1 MLDLGA
7 MTEAPKPLAQGD
19 LAQTP
24 LAHVLL
30 SLLERGLDGTLAIW
44 PETER
49 AGQDRVLFA
58 QGVPVDAR
66 LLEPAATL
74 ERGLLPLFHRVRG
87 PYAFYGSDLVGQT
100 KLRDTVDPYHLLAAA
115 LRGGVRQDVVDAV
128 LARYGDRPVRVN
140 ASTALGRFE
149 LVPKERAVLDVLR
162 AQPQSAR
169 ALAETTGEPK
179 IAMRLLY
186 LLAIT
191 QQLEI
196 FSGEIGRKSLV
207 ESVTSGA
214 TSGSATGPHAAATA
228 SPPATSSASPA
239 ARKPDAFEESFFVP
253 PSAETST
260 AKPTAPTAPTAPSA
274 TTATTATTATAS
286 SASVSSASSASARGP
301 SSNSTRRPGEPE
313 PPPAMPTNLAA
324 EHAAR
329 WREIVAYAEKIDG
342 QTFFEMLG
350 VPQTVSPDE
359 ARTAYFALVKKWHP
373 DRLVPELLPLKPTAE
388 RIFRHLTEAHETLVD
403 VDKRGPYLKAV
414 QGGGGT
420 PKAERELQA
429 VLEAA
434 MQFQKIDVLVRK
446 RDFGTALRLLD
457 EILLLA
463 PDEADYHAARGQ
475 VIFKQHGT
483 QDPRQIEAALR
494 ALDAALMRDD
504 RCERA
509 LVTKAEILHRTGKEN
524 ESFAIWKRV
533 HELYPRNV
541 EAQRMKRIADMRG
554 HSSKPS
560 KPPPGGSK
568 APPPR
573 SSKSPPPKDDG
584 LLSKLFG
591 SKKK

>member
-1 MLDLGA
+1 

-100 KLRDTVDPYHLLAAA
+100 KLRETVDPYHLLAAA

-162 AQPQSAR
+162 AQPQSVR
-169 ALAETTGEPK
+169 ALADTTGEPK
-179 IAMRLLY
+179 VVARLLY

-196 FSGEIGRKSLV
+196 FSGEVGRKSLV
-207 ESVTSGA
+207 EGVTAATQTGSHGAVTASSSA
-214 TSGSATGPHAAATA
+214 TSAAT
-228 SPPATSSASPA
+228 A
-239 ARKPDAFEESFFVP
+239 ARKPDTFEESFFVP
-253 PSAETST
+253 PSAEATT
-260 AKPTAPTAPTAPSA
+260 AKPSTPSA
-274 TTATTATTATAS
+274 QSSATHASAAS
-286 SASVSSASSASARGP
+286 SSSSSSASSGTRGP
-301 SSNSTRRPGEPE
+301 SSGSTRRPGEPE
-313 PPPAMPTNLAA
+313 PPPAMPAGLAA

-329 WREIVAYAEKIDG
+329 WREIVAYSEKIDG

-350 VPQTVSPDE
+350 VSQIVSPDE

-463 PDEADYHAARGQ
+463 PEEADYHAARGQ

-483 QDPRQIEAALR
+483 QDPRQVEAALR

-509 LVTKAEILHRTGKEN
+509 LVTKAEILQRTGKEN

-533 HELYPRNV
+533 HELYPKNV

>member
-58 QGVPVDAR
+58 KGVPVDAR

-169 ALAETTGEPK
+169 ALADTTGEPK
-179 IAMRLLY
+179 IATRLLY

-196 FSGEIGRKSLV
+196 FSGEVGRKSLV
-207 ESVTSGA
+207 EGVTAATPTGSHAASQA
-214 TSGSATGPHAAATA
+214 TSTAVSPTATPT
-228 SPPATSSASPA
+228 
-239 ARKPDAFEESFFVP
+239 RKPDTFEESFFVP
-253 PSAETST
+253 PSAETT
-260 AKPTAPTAPTAPSA
+260 AAKPSAPS
-274 TTATTATTATAS
+274 TS
-286 SASVSSASSASARGP
+286 SASTHGSAASASSASSSARQ

-313 PPPAMPTNLAA
+313 PPPEMPAGLAS
-324 EHAAR
+324 EHATR

-373 DRLVPELLPLKPTAE
+373 DRLVPDLLPLKPTAE

-483 QDPRQIEAALR
+483 QDPRQVEAALR
-494 ALDAALMRDD
+494 ALDAALMRDE

-509 LVTKAEILHRTGKEN
+509 LVTKAEILQRTGKEN

>member
-1 MLDLGA
+1 

-58 QGVPVDAR
+58 QGVPIDAR

-169 ALAETTGEPK
+169 ALADTTGEPK
-179 IAMRLLY
+179 VAARLLY

-191 QQLEI
+191 QQLEV
-196 FSGEIGRKSLV
+196 FSGEVGRKSLV
-207 ESVTSGA
+207 EGVTSGA
-214 TSGSATGPHAAATA
+214 ASGSATGPHGA
-228 SPPATSSASPA
+228 STSSSATSSASHA
-239 ARKPDAFEESFFVP
+239 ARKPDTFEESFFVP

-260 AKPTAPTAPTAPSA
+260 TKASA
-274 TTATTATTATAS
+274 TTAT
-286 SASVSSASSASARGP
+286 SSASSASGASSVGARGQ

-350 VPQTVSPDE
+350 VAQTVSPDE

-463 PDEADYHAARGQ
+463 PDEADYHAARGH
-475 VIFKQHGT
+475 VLFKQHGT
-483 QDPRQIEAALR
+483 QDPRHLEAALR
-494 ALDAALMRDD
+494 AVDAALMRDD

-509 LVTKAEILHRTGKEN
+509 LVTKAEILQRTGKEN

-533 HELYPRNV
+533 HELYPKNV
-541 EAQRMKRIADMRG
+541 EAQRMKRLADMRG

-568 APPPR
+568 PPPAR
-573 SSKSPPPKDDG
+573 SSKAPPPKDDG

>member
-1 MLDLGA
+1 MARSTDRVLSPECVAEACFAFGA
-7 MTEAPKPLAQGD
+7 MTEAPIPLAQGD

-30 SLLERGLDGTLAIW
+30 SLLEKGLDGTLAIW
-44 PETER
+44 PETQR
-49 AGQDRVLFA
+49 PGQDRVLFVKGA
-58 QGVPVDAR
+58 PVDAR
-66 LLEPAATL
+66 LLESAATL

-87 PYAFYGSDLVGQT
+87 PYAFYGSDLVGET
-100 KLRDTVDPYHLLAAA
+100 KLRDAVDPYHLLAAA
-115 LRGGVRQDVVDAV
+115 LRGGVRQDVVDGV

-149 LVPKERAVLDVLR
+149 LVPKERSVLDVLR
-162 AQPQSAR
+162 AQPQSVR
-169 ALAETTGEPK
+169 ALSDTTGEPK
-179 IAMRLLY
+179 VVSRLLY

-191 QQLEI
+191 QQLDAYD
-196 FSGEIGRKSLV
+196 GPVGRKSADQPPPPSSAARTVDSFEEVQPLRSSI
-207 ESVTSGA
+207 ESPRPSMTSPRPSTETPRPSSAGGA
-214 TSGSATGPHAAATA
+214 FEGASRAA
-228 SPPATSSASPA
+228 SPSS
-239 ARKPDAFEESFFVP
+239 
-253 PSAETST
+253 
-260 AKPTAPTAPTAPSA
+260 
-274 TTATTATTATAS
+274 
-286 SASVSSASSASARGP
+286 
-301 SSNSTRRPGEPE
+301 SSNATRRPGEPE
-313 PPPAMPTNLAA
+313 PPPSPPHDLPS
-324 EHAAR
+324 EHIAR

-342 QTFFEMLG
+342 QTYFEMLG
-350 VPQTVSPDE
+350 VSQTVSPDE

-373 DRLVPELLPLKPTAE
+373 DRLVPDLLPLKPTAE
-388 RIFRHLTEAHETLVD
+388 RIFRHLTEAHETLGD

-463 PDEADYHAARGQ
+463 PEEADYHAARGQ
-475 VIFKQHGT
+475 VIFKQYGP
-483 QDPRQIEAALR
+483 QDPRQVEAALR
-494 ALDAALMRDD
+494 ALETALSRDE

-509 LVTKAEILHRTGKEN
+509 LVTKAEILQRTGKEP
-524 ESFAIWKRV
+524 ESFTIWKRV

-554 HSSKPS
+554 HTAPSKPS

-568 APPPR
+568 APPAR
-573 SSKSPPPKDDG
+573 SSKSPPAKDDG

>member
-58 QGVPVDAR
+58 KGVPVDAR

-169 ALAETTGEPK
+169 ALADTTGEPK
-179 IAMRLLY
+179 VATRLLY

-196 FSGEIGRKSLV
+196 FSGEVGRKSLV
-207 ESVTSGA
+207 EGVTSGA
-214 TSGSATGPHAAATA
+214 TSGGATGPHAAATA
-228 SPPATSSASPA
+228 SSAATSSMAAA
-239 ARKPDAFEESFFVP
+239 ARKPDTFEESFFVP
-253 PSAETST
+253 PSAEGTS
-260 AKPTAPTAPTAPSA
+260 KPSAPSA
-274 TTATTATTATAS
+274 SSSSNTPSSATHAGAS
-286 SASVSSASSASARGP
+286 SASSGARQ

-313 PPPAMPTNLAA
+313 PPPAMPPNLAA

-373 DRLVPELLPLKPTAE
+373 DRLVPDLLPLKPTAE

-463 PDEADYHAARGQ
+463 PEEADYHAARGQ

-494 ALDAALMRDD
+494 AVEAALTRDD

-509 LVTKAEILHRTGKEN
+509 LVTKAEILQRTGKEN

-568 APPPR
+568 APPAR
-573 SSKSPPPKDDG
+573 SSKAPPPKDDG

>member
-100 KLRDTVDPYHLLAAA
+100 KLRETVDPYHLLAAA

-169 ALAETTGEPK
+169 ALADTTGEPK
-179 IAMRLLY
+179 VVARLLY

-196 FSGEIGRKSLV
+196 FSGEVGRKSLV
-207 ESVTSGA
+207 EGVT
-214 TSGSATGPHAAATA
+214 AATQ
-228 SPPATSSASPA
+228 TSSAASHATSTATSTAASPTA
-239 ARKPDAFEESFFVP
+239 TPTRKPDTFEESFFVP
-253 PSAETST
+253 PNAEGTS
-260 AKPTAPTAPTAPSA
+260 KPSSPSSPSAPSH
-274 TTATTATTATAS
+274 
-286 SASVSSASSASARGP
+286 ASVSTASGTRGP
-301 SSNSTRRPGEPE
+301 SSGSTRRPGEPE
-313 PPPAMPTNLAA
+313 PPPEMPTGLAS

-373 DRLVPELLPLKPTAE
+373 DRLVPDLLPLKPTAE

-483 QDPRQIEAALR
+483 QDPRQLEAALR

-509 LVTKAEILHRTGKEN
+509 LVTKAEILQRTGKEN
-524 ESFAIWKRV
+524 ESFVIWKRV

-568 APPPR
+568 AGSKPPPAR

>member
-1 MLDLGA
+1 
-7 MTEAPKPLAQGD
+7 MTEAPKPLAQGN

-58 QGVPVDAR
+58 KGVPVDAR

-169 ALAETTGEPK
+169 ALADTTGEPK
-179 IAMRLLY
+179 VVTRLLY

-196 FSGEIGRKSLV
+196 FSGEVGRKSLV
-207 ESVTSGA
+207 EGVTAGITSG
-214 TSGSATGPHAAATA
+214 GATGSHAAATA
-228 SPPATSSASPA
+228 SSATSAATA
-239 ARKPDAFEESFFVP
+239 ARKPDTFEESFFVP
-253 PSAETST
+253 PSAETTT
-260 AKPTAPTAPTAPSA
+260 AKPSTPS
-274 TTATTATTATAS
+274 TPSTPS
-286 SASVSSASSASARGP
+286 SASSSSASSASSSARQ

-313 PPPAMPTNLAA
+313 PPPDMPANLAA
-324 EHAAR
+324 EHATR
-329 WREIVAYAEKIDG
+329 WREIVAYSEKIDG

-373 DRLVPELLPLKPTAE
+373 DRLVPDLLPLKPTAE

-483 QDPRQIEAALR
+483 QDPRQVEAALR
-494 ALDAALMRDD
+494 ALDAALTRDD

-509 LVTKAEILHRTGKEN
+509 LVTKAEILQRTGKEN

-573 SSKSPPPKDDG
+573 GSKSPPAKDDG

>member
-1 MLDLGA
+1 

-100 KLRDTVDPYHLLAAA
+100 KLRETVDPYHLLAAA

-162 AQPQSAR
+162 AQPQSVR
-169 ALAETTGEPK
+169 ALADTTGEPK
-179 IAMRLLY
+179 VVARLLY

-196 FSGEIGRKSLV
+196 FSGEVGRKSLV
-207 ESVTSGA
+207 EGVTAATQTGSHGAVTASSSA
-214 TSGSATGPHAAATA
+214 TSAAT
-228 SPPATSSASPA
+228 A
-239 ARKPDAFEESFFVP
+239 ARKPDTFEESFFVP
-253 PSAETST
+253 PSAEATT
-260 AKPTAPTAPTAPSA
+260 AKPSTPSAPSSA
-274 TTATTATTATAS
+274 THASAAS
-286 SASVSSASSASARGP
+286 SSSSSSASSGTRGP
-301 SSNSTRRPGEPE
+301 SSGSTRRPGEPE
-313 PPPAMPTNLAA
+313 PPPAMPAGLAA

-329 WREIVAYAEKIDG
+329 WREIVAYSEKIDG

-350 VPQTVSPDE
+350 VSQIVSPDE

-463 PDEADYHAARGQ
+463 PEEADYHAARGQ

-483 QDPRQIEAALR
+483 QDPRQVEAALR

-509 LVTKAEILHRTGKEN
+509 LVTKAEILQRTGKEN

-533 HELYPRNV
+533 HELYPKNV

>member
-58 QGVPVDAR
+58 KGVPVDAR

-169 ALAETTGEPK
+169 ALADTTGEPK
-179 IAMRLLY
+179 VATRLLY

-196 FSGEIGRKSLV
+196 FSGEVGRKSLV
-207 ESVTSGA
+207 EGVTSGA
-214 TSGSATGPHAAATA
+214 TSGGATGPHAAATA
-228 SPPATSSASPA
+228 SSAATSSMAAA
-239 ARKPDAFEESFFVP
+239 ARKPDTFEESFFVP
-253 PSAETST
+253 PSAEGTS
-260 AKPTAPTAPTAPSA
+260 KPSAPSA
-274 TTATTATTATAS
+274 SSSSNTPSSATHAGAS
-286 SASVSSASSASARGP
+286 SASSGARQ

-313 PPPAMPTNLAA
+313 PPPAMPPNLAA

-373 DRLVPELLPLKPTAE
+373 DRLVPDLLPLKPTAE

-509 LVTKAEILHRTGKEN
+509 LVTKAEVLQRTGKEN

>member
-58 QGVPVDAR
+58 KGVPVDAR

-169 ALAETTGEPK
+169 ALADTTGEPK
-179 IAMRLLY
+179 VATRLLY

-196 FSGEIGRKSLV
+196 FSGEVGRKSLV
-207 ESVTSGA
+207 EGVTSGA
-214 TSGSATGPHAAATA
+214 TSGGATGPHAAATA
-228 SPPATSSASPA
+228 SSAATSSMAAA
-239 ARKPDAFEESFFVP
+239 ARKPDTFEESFFVP
-253 PSAETST
+253 PSAETS
-260 AKPTAPTAPTAPSA
+260 KPSA
-274 TTATTATTATAS
+274 SSSSNTPSSATHAGAS
-286 SASVSSASSASARGP
+286 SASSGARQ

-313 PPPAMPTNLAA
+313 PPPAMPPNLAA

-373 DRLVPELLPLKPTAE
+373 DRLVPDLLPLKPTAE

-509 LVTKAEILHRTGKEN
+509 LVTKAEVLQRTGKEN

>member
-1 MLDLGA
+1 M
-7 MTEAPKPLAQGD
+7 
-19 LAQTP
+19 
-24 LAHVLL
+24 
-30 SLLERGLDGTLAIW
+30 
-44 PETER
+44 
-49 AGQDRVLFA
+49 
-58 QGVPVDAR
+58 
-66 LLEPAATL
+66 
-74 ERGLLPLFHRVRG
+74 
-87 PYAFYGSDLVGQT
+87 
-100 KLRDTVDPYHLLAAA
+100 
-115 LRGGVRQDVVDAV
+115 
-128 LARYGDRPVRVN
+128 
-140 ASTALGRFE
+140 
-149 LVPKERAVLDVLR
+149 
-162 AQPQSAR
+162 
-169 ALAETTGEPK
+169 
-179 IAMRLLY
+179 
-186 LLAIT
+186 
-191 QQLEI
+191 
-196 FSGEIGRKSLV
+196 
-207 ESVTSGA
+207 
-214 TSGSATGPHAAATA
+214 
-228 SPPATSSASPA
+228 PP
-239 ARKPDAFEESFFVP
+239 
-253 PSAETST
+253 
-260 AKPTAPTAPTAPSA
+260 
-274 TTATTATTATAS
+274 
-286 SASVSSASSASARGP
+286 
-301 SSNSTRRPGEPE
+301 
-313 PPPAMPTNLAA
+313 NLAA

-373 DRLVPELLPLKPTAE
+373 DRLVPDLLPLKPTAE

-475 VIFKQHGT
+475 VIFKQYGT
-483 QDPRQIEAALR
+483 QDPRQVEAALR

-509 LVTKAEILHRTGKEN
+509 LVTKAEVLQRTGKEN

>member
-1 MLDLGA
+1 
-7 MTEAPKPLAQGD
+7 MTEAPIPLAQGD

-30 SLLERGLDGTLAIW
+30 SLLEKGLDGTLAIW
-44 PETER
+44 PETQR
-49 AGQDRVLFA
+49 PGQDRVLFVKGA
-58 QGVPVDAR
+58 PVDAR
-66 LLEPAATL
+66 LLESAATL
-74 ERGLLPLFHRVRG
+74 ERGLLPLFHRIRG
-87 PYAFYGSDLVGQT
+87 PYAFYGSDLVGET
-100 KLRDTVDPYHLLAAA
+100 KLRDAVDPYHLLAAA
-115 LRGGVRQDVVDAV
+115 LRGGVRQDVVDGV

-140 ASTALGRFE
+140 ASTALARFE
-149 LVPKERAVLDVLR
+149 LVPKERSVLDVLR
-162 AQPQSAR
+162 AQPQSVR
-169 ALAETTGEPK
+169 ALSDTTGEPK
-179 IAMRLLY
+179 VVSRLLY

-191 QQLEI
+191 QQLD
-196 FSGEIGRKSLV
+196 
-207 ESVTSGA
+207 A
-214 TSGSATGPHAAATA
+214 YDGPIARAVD
-228 SPPATSSASPA
+228 PPA
-239 ARKPDAFEESFFVP
+239 
-253 PSAETST
+253 
-260 AKPTAPTAPTAPSA
+260 
-274 TTATTATTATAS
+274 AS
-286 SASVSSASSASARGP
+286 SAARPTVDSFEEVQPLPRTSTESPRPSITSPRPSTETHSSSAGGAFEGASRAASPGS
-301 SSNSTRRPGEPE
+301 SSNATRRPGEPE
-313 PPPAMPTNLAA
+313 PPPPPPPDLPS

-342 QTFFEMLG
+342 QTYFEMLG
-350 VPQTVSPDE
+350 VSQTVSPDE

-373 DRLVPELLPLKPTAE
+373 DRLVPDLLPLKPTAE
-388 RIFRHLTEAHETLVD
+388 QIFRHLTEAHETLGD
-403 VDKRGPYLKAV
+403 VEKRGPYLKAV

-463 PDEADYHAARGQ
+463 PEEADYHAARGQ
-475 VIFKQHGT
+475 VIFKQYGP
-483 QDPRQIEAALR
+483 QDPRQVEAALR
-494 ALDAALMRDD
+494 AVETALSRDE

-509 LVTKAEILHRTGKEN
+509 LVTKAEILQRTGKET

-554 HSSKPS
+554 HNAPSKAS

-573 SSKSPPPKDDG
+573 SSKSPPAKDDG

>member
-58 QGVPVDAR
+58 KGVPVDAR

-162 AQPQSAR
+162 AQPQSA
-169 ALAETTGEPK
+169 ADTTGEPK
-179 IAMRLLY
+179 VATRLLY

-196 FSGEIGRKSLV
+196 FSGEVGRKSLV
-207 ESVTSGA
+207 EGVTSGA
-214 TSGSATGPHAAATA
+214 TSGGATGPHAAATA
-228 SPPATSSASPA
+228 SSAATSSMAAA
-239 ARKPDAFEESFFVP
+239 ARKPDTFEESFFVP
-253 PSAETST
+253 PSAEGTS
-260 AKPTAPTAPTAPSA
+260 KPSAPSA
-274 TTATTATTATAS
+274 SSSSNTPSSATHAGAS
-286 SASVSSASSASARGP
+286 SASSGARQ

-313 PPPAMPTNLAA
+313 PPPAMPPNLAA

-373 DRLVPELLPLKPTAE
+373 DRLVPDLLPLKPTAE

-475 VIFKQHGT
+475 VIFKQYGT
-483 QDPRQIEAALR
+483 QDPRQVEAALR

-509 LVTKAEILHRTGKEN
+509 LVTKAEVLQRTGKEN

>member
-1 MLDLGA
+1 

-100 KLRDTVDPYHLLAAA
+100 KLRETVDPYHLLAAA

-162 AQPQSAR
+162 AQPQSVR
-169 ALAETTGEPK
+169 ALADTTGEPK
-179 IAMRLLY
+179 VVARLLY

-196 FSGEIGRKSLV
+196 FSGEVGRKSLV
-207 ESVTSGA
+207 EGVTAATQTGSHGAVTASSSA
-214 TSGSATGPHAAATA
+214 TSAAT
-228 SPPATSSASPA
+228 A
-239 ARKPDAFEESFFVP
+239 ARKPDTFEESFFVP
-253 PSAETST
+253 PSAEATT
-260 AKPTAPTAPTAPSA
+260 AKPSTPSAPSSA
-274 TTATTATTATAS
+274 THASAAS
-286 SASVSSASSASARGP
+286 SSSSSSASSGTRGP
-301 SSNSTRRPGEPE
+301 SSGSTRRPGEPE
-313 PPPAMPTNLAA
+313 PPPAMPAGLAA

-329 WREIVAYAEKIDG
+329 WREIVAYSEKIDG

-350 VPQTVSPDE
+350 VSQTVSPDE

-463 PDEADYHAARGQ
+463 PEEADYHAARGQ

-483 QDPRQIEAALR
+483 QDPRQVEAALR

-509 LVTKAEILHRTGKEN
+509 LVTKAEILQRTGKEN

-533 HELYPRNV
+533 HELYPKNV